1 MGKLTRAGPRLL
13 LRVQMRSGRVCVE
26 IEAIERPK
34 GLIGRARYE
43 LYRVM
48 FETPNAPKIHH
59 YFDRFIMTLIVMS
72 VIAILLE
79 HHDAIHEEF
88 HWEFALFDRIS
99 VIIFT
104 FEYVGRMLCG
114 GLSPK
119 FKNKRFGTLSYAM
132 TPMAIL
138 DFLVVVPFYLTFIIE
153 LDLRFLRILRLLR
166 ILKLM
171 RFILPAWQEFCVMG
185 PDHIDR
191 HLEDLAPAKNWL
203 GRVRNYVYRIM
214 FETPNAPKI
223 HYIVDQFIIGL
234 IVASVIA
241 IILEHVEA
249 IHEIYHEEFALF
261 DQVSV
266 VIFTA
271 EYALRLFCAD
281 LNPIYKGMK
290 WKLLRYMLTPMALL
304 DFFVVVPF
312 YLTFIID
319 LDLRFLR
326 VLRLL
331 RIFKLA
337 RFLVPKWLEFKEL
350 NRNRTFRQQLY
361 SMLNEDQYSGEI
373 QHIIDVALVG
383 LIFFSV
389 VAVVLESVEEIH
401 SVMEFEFHYFDRFS
415 VFVFSTEY
423 LLRVFTAV
431 ENPNTPKPIT
441 GRLRYM
447 AGPAQIIDLL
457 SVLPFYLTL
466 FIQID
471 LRFLRVMRLLR
482 ILKLTRYSTAM
493 TTVIEVITEEL
504 PSLGAALF
512 VLMLITIFSASLMYL
527 VEHEAQPDKFTSIP
541 EAMYW
546 AIITLTSIGYGDV
559 YPVTPLGQFLTMIMA
574 CVGLGMIALPTGI
587 LATGFNEKLRKRAEA
602 FKELVEEK
610 AKDGIITEDEQK
622 ELNKKATEMGLSKAR
637 ERQFEEEAIKGLVRA
652 AAPVPGLA
660 VTFEA
665 DEHIDTIFRMIEPLN
680 LRHKSILLAR
690 LAISLPSHSIIV
702 EAPPVPKPE

>member
-1 MGKLTRAGPRLL
+1 M
-13 LRVQMRSGRVCVE
+13 
-26 IEAIERPK
+26 EAEDIERPS
-34 GLIGRARYE
+34 GVIGRARYE

-48 FETPNAPKIHH
+48 FETKNAPKIHH
-59 YFDRFIMTLIVMS
+59 YFDQFIMTLIVMS

-79 HHDAIHEEF
+79 HNDDIHEMF

-104 FEYVGRMLCG
+104 FEYVGRLLCG
-114 GLSPK
+114 GLAPK
-119 FKNKRFGTLSYAM
+119 FKDKRFGTLSYAL

-185 PDHIDR
+185 PEHVDR
-191 HLEDLAPAKNWL
+191 HLEDLEPAKGWF
-203 GRVRNYVYRIM
+203 GKVRNFVYRIM
-214 FETPNAPKI
+214 FETPNAPKFHHI
-223 HYIVDQFIIGL
+223 LDQFIIGL

-241 IILEHVEA
+241 IVLEHVDA
-249 IHEIYHEEFALF
+249 IHEAYHEQLALF

-266 VIFTA
+266 VFFTI

-281 LNPIYKGMK
+281 LNPIYKGKK

-326 VLRLL
+326 ILRLL

-350 NRNRTFRQQLY
+350 NKDRTFRQQIY
-361 SMLNEDQYSGEI
+361 SMLNEDAYSGEI

-389 VAVVLESVEEIH
+389 VAVVMESVEEIH
-401 SVMEFEFHYFDRFS
+401 AVMEFEFHYFDRFS
-415 VFVFSTEY
+415 VFVFSAEY

-431 ENPNTPKPIT
+431 ENPKTPRPVL

-447 AGPAQIIDLL
+447 VGPTQIIDLL

-512 VLMLITIFSASLMYL
+512 VLMLITIFSASVMYL

-541 EAMYW
+541 MAMYW
-546 AIITLTSIGYGDV
+546 AIITLTSIGYGDL

-602 FKELVEEK
+602 FKELIEEK
-610 AKDGIITEDEQK
+610 AKDGVITDEEQK
-622 ELNKKATEMGLSKAR
+622 ELDKKAQELGLSKAR
-637 ERQFEEEAIKGLVRA
+637 EKQFEDEAFKEMGLVRA
-652 AAPVPGLA
+652 AARVPGLA
-660 VTFEA
+660 VSFEPDDRIEA
-665 DEHIDTIFRMIEPLN
+665 IIRMIEPMT
-680 LRHKSILLAR
+680 LRHKSVLLAR

-702 EAPPVPKPE
+702 EEPTPPAPEPKDK

>member
-1 MGKLTRAGPRLL
+1 MSEL
-13 LRVQMRSGRVCVE
+13 E
-26 IEAIERPK
+26 EIERPK

-59 YFDRFIMTLIVMS
+59 YFDRFIMTLIVFS
-72 VIAILLE
+72 VFAILLE
-79 HHDAIHEEF
+79 HNDAIHEEF
-88 HWEFALFDRIS
+88 HWDLALFDKIS

-104 FEYVGRMLCG
+104 FEFVGRLLCG

-119 FKNKRFGTLSYAM
+119 FKKKRFGTLSYSL

-153 LDLRFLRILRLLR
+153 LDLRFLRVLRLLR

-171 RFILPAWQEFCVMG
+171 RFILPVWQEFCVMG

-191 HLEDLAPAKNWL
+191 HLEDLAPAKNWF
-203 GRVRNYVYRIM
+203 GKVRNFVYRIM
-214 FETPNAPKI
+214 FETPNAPRI
-223 HYIVDQFIIGL
+223 HHIVDQFIIGL
-234 IVASVIA
+234 IVASVIG
-241 IILEHVEA
+241 IMLEHVEA
-249 IHEIYHEEFALF
+249 LHERFHEEFALF
-261 DQVSV
+261 DKVSV
-266 VIFTA
+266 VIFTT
-271 EYALRLFCAD
+271 EYVLRLFCAG
-281 LNPIYKGMK
+281 LNPIYMGMK
-290 WKLLRYMLTPMALL
+290 WRLLRYMLTPMALL

-312 YLTFIID
+312 YLTFIVD

-326 VLRLL
+326 ILRLL

-337 RFLVPKWLEFKEL
+337 RFLVPKWQEFKEL
-350 NRNRTFRQQLY
+350 NKDRTLRQQIY
-361 SMLNEDQYSGEI
+361 SMLNADSYSGEI
-373 QHIIDVALVG
+373 HHILDIALVG

-389 VAVVLESVEEIH
+389 IAVVAESVEEIH

-415 VFVFSTEY
+415 VVVFSLEY
-423 LLRVFTAV
+423 VLRVYTAV
-431 ENPNTPKPIT
+431 ENPNTPRPLV

-447 AGPAQIIDLL
+447 SGPTQIIDLL

-466 FIQID
+466 FIHID

-493 TTVIEVITEEL
+493 NTVIEVIVEEL

-512 VLMLITIFSASLMYL
+512 VLMLVTVFSASVMYL

-541 EAMYW
+541 AAMYW
-546 AIITLTSIGYGDV
+546 AIITLTSIGYGDIF
-559 YPVTPLGQFLTMIMA
+559 PVTPLGQFLTMFMA

-602 FKELVEEK
+602 FKELLDESL
-610 AKDGIITEDEQK
+610 ADGVITEEEQK
-622 ELNKKATEMGLSKAR
+622 MLDRAAMEMGLSRAR
-637 ERQFEEEAIKGLVRA
+637 EKQFEDEAIKERGLVRSA
-652 AAPVPGLA
+652 ATVPGLA
-660 VTFEA
+660 VTFEPN
-665 DEHIDTIFRMIEPLN
+665 DSVDQIISLIEPLS
-680 LRHKSILLAR
+680 LRDKSVILAR
-690 LAISLPSHSIIV
+690 LAISLPNHGIIV
-702 EAPPVPKPE
+702 AEPVPDAPGK